1 MRVLRS
7 EEAWLLGSETQRKV
21 YFARMQTR
29 NDTQPSSLGNSSL
42 ACEDRTK
49 GAESATCG
57 PQRGQGLSNTIPGF
71 AVQSW
76 DQTVCARKSE
86 DGANLQFAHNNKCV
100 VEQTPLSHAWSPI
113 VRH

>member
-29 NDTQPSSLGNSSL
+29 NDTQPSSLGNSPL

-57 PQRGQGLSNTIPGF
+57 PQRGQGLSNTIHAIPGF
-71 AVQSW
+71 AAQSW
-76 DQTVCARKSE
+76 DQR
-86 DGANLQFAHNNKCV
+86 FAQEN
-100 VEQTPLSHAWSPI
+100 PRM
-113 VRH
+113 VRICTLRITINVW